1 MGSKDTATIRYMRQ
15 NPVFAD
21 ALNYFLFGG
30 APVIDPRQLEEM
42 DTRELAVP
50 YGGEEGVGQPVQRTR
65 DILKVLTAKS
75 DQHMAYLLLGIE
87 NQSHIHYAMPVRSLL
102 YDALQYTKQ
111 VEEAAAS
118 HRKSGDYKG
127 AGEDEFLSGFMKDDR
142 LLPVVTLVIY
152 FGKECWDGPLSLHEM
167 FAEQIREESAEVMEF
182 VPDYRMNLIA
192 PGLIGDED
200 FSRFRSTLKEVL
212 AFIKYSGDRERLTE
226 LVQADE
232 RFRRLGRAEVDVLNA
247 CARADIPVQER
258 KEETNV
264 CEAIQEMIDE
274 ARQEGREEKEREMC
288 QGLKEM
294 IDEARQEGRDEKEKE
309 KEKEMCRRIHSL
321 MKKAGWSLEQT
332 MEMMD
337 IPEEGRETLRR
348 QMAISM

>member
-21 ALNYFLFGG
+21 AFNYFLFGG
-30 APVIDPRQLEEM
+30 APVIDPGLLEEM

-65 DILKVLTAKS
+65 DILKVLTAKT

-87 NQSHIHYAMPVRSLL
+87 NQSHIHYAMPVRSLF

-127 AGEDEFLSGFMKDDR
+127 AGEDDFLSGFMKDDR

-152 FGKECWDGPLSLHEM
+152 FGKECWDGPLSLH
-167 FAEQIREESAEVMEF
+167 
-182 VPDYRMNLIA
+182 
-192 PGLIGDED
+192 
-200 FSRFRSTLKEVL
+200 
-212 AFIKYSGDRERLTE
+212 
-226 LVQADE
+226 E

-288 QGLKEM
+288 
-294 IDEARQEGRDEKEKE
+294 
-309 KEKEMCRRIHSL
+309 RRIHSL

>member
-1 MGSKDTATIRYMRQ
+1 M
-15 NPVFAD
+15 
-21 ALNYFLFGG
+21 
-30 APVIDPRQLEEM
+30 E
-42 DTRELAVP
+42 
-50 YGGEEGVGQPVQRTR
+50 
-65 DILKVLTAKS
+65 
-75 DQHMAYLLLGIE
+75 
-87 NQSHIHYAMPVRSLL
+87 
-102 YDALQYTKQ
+102 
-111 VEEAAAS
+111 
-118 HRKSGDYKG
+118 SGDYKG

-247 CARADIPVQER
+247 CAHADIPVQER

-274 ARQEGREEKEREMC
+274 ARQKGREEMC

-294 IDEARQEGRDEKEKE
+294 IDEARQEGREEQRVYYVRTIMQNTGWTPEQAMD
-309 KEKEMCRRIHSL
+309 MLGIQGDDRAVL
-321 MKKAGWSLEQT
+321 MQ
-332 MEMMD
+332 
-337 IPEEGRETLRR
+337 
-348 QMAISM
+348 QMNLGDA

>member
-21 ALNYFLFGG
+21 AFNYFLFGG
-30 APVIDPRQLEEM
+30 APVIDPGLLEEM

-65 DILKVLTAKS
+65 DILKVLTAKT

-127 AGEDEFLSGFMKDDR
+127 AGEDDFLSGFMKDDR

-152 FGKECWDGPLSLHEM
+152 FGKECWDGPLSLH
-167 FAEQIREESAEVMEF
+167 
-182 VPDYRMNLIA
+182 
-192 PGLIGDED
+192 
-200 FSRFRSTLKEVL
+200 
-212 AFIKYSGDRERLTE
+212 
-226 LVQADE
+226 E

-274 ARQEGREEKEREMC
+274 ARQKGREEMC

-294 IDEARQEGRDEKEKE
+294 IDEARQEGREEQRVYYVRTIMQNTGWTPEQAMD
-309 KEKEMCRRIHSL
+309 MLGIQGDDRAVL
-321 MKKAGWSLEQT
+321 MQ
-332 MEMMD
+332 
-337 IPEEGRETLRR
+337 
-348 QMAISM
+348 QMNLGDA

>member
-21 ALNYFLFGG
+21 AFNYFLFGG
-30 APVIDPRQLEEM
+30 APVIDPGQLEEM

-65 DILKVLTAKS
+65 DILKVLTAKT

-87 NQSHIHYAMPVRSLL
+87 NQSRIHYAMPVRSLL

-127 AGEDEFLSGFMKDDR
+127 AGEDDFLSGFMKDDR

-152 FGKECWDGPLSLHEM
+152 FGKECWDGPLSLH
-167 FAEQIREESAEVMEF
+167 
-182 VPDYRMNLIA
+182 
-192 PGLIGDED
+192 
-200 FSRFRSTLKEVL
+200 
-212 AFIKYSGDRERLTE
+212 
-226 LVQADE
+226 E

-274 ARQEGREEKEREMC
+274 ARQKGREEIC

-294 IDEARQEGRDEKEKE
+294 IDEARQEGREEKER
-309 KEKEMCRRIHSL
+309 EMCRRIHSL

>member
-1 MGSKDTATIRYMRQ
+1 M
-15 NPVFAD
+15 
-21 ALNYFLFGG
+21 
-30 APVIDPRQLEEM
+30 
-42 DTRELAVP
+42 
-50 YGGEEGVGQPVQRTR
+50 
-65 DILKVLTAKS
+65 
-75 DQHMAYLLLGIE
+75 
-87 NQSHIHYAMPVRSLL
+87 
-102 YDALQYTKQ
+102 
-111 VEEAAAS
+111 
-118 HRKSGDYKG
+118 
-127 AGEDEFLSGFMKDDR
+127 
-142 LLPVVTLVIY
+142 
-152 FGKECWDGPLSLHEM
+152 
-167 FAEQIREESAEVMEF
+167 
-182 VPDYRMNLIA
+182 
-192 PGLIGDED
+192 
-200 FSRFRSTLKEVL
+200 
-212 AFIKYSGDRERLTE
+212 
-226 LVQADE
+226 
-232 RFRRLGRAEVDVLNA
+232 DVLNA

-274 ARQEGREEKEREMC
+274 ARQECREEKEREMC

>member
-1 MGSKDTATIRYMRQ
+1 M
-15 NPVFAD
+15 FAD
-21 ALNYFLFGG
+21 AFNYFLFGG
-30 APVIDPRQLEEM
+30 APVIDPGLLEEM

-65 DILKVLTAKS
+65 DILKVLTAKT

-127 AGEDEFLSGFMKDDR
+127 AGEDDFLSGFMKDDR

-152 FGKECWDGPLSLHEM
+152 FGKECWDGPLSLH
-167 FAEQIREESAEVMEF
+167 
-182 VPDYRMNLIA
+182 
-192 PGLIGDED
+192 
-200 FSRFRSTLKEVL
+200 
-212 AFIKYSGDRERLTE
+212 
-226 LVQADE
+226 E

-274 ARQEGREEKEREMC
+274 ARQKGREEIC

-294 IDEARQEGRDEKEKE
+294 IDEARQEGREEKER
-309 KEKEMCRRIHSL
+309 EMCRRIHSL

>member
-21 ALNYFLFGG
+21 AFNYFLFGG
-30 APVIDPRQLEEM
+30 APVIDPGLLEEM

-65 DILKVLTAKS
+65 DILKVLTAKT

-142 LLPVVTLVIY
+142 PLPVVTLVIY
-152 FGKECWDGPLSLHEM
+152 FRKECWDGPLSLHEM

-274 ARQEGREEKEREMC
+274 ARQKGREEIC

-294 IDEARQEGRDEKEKE
+294 IDEARQEGREEKER
-309 KEKEMCRRIHSL
+309 EMCRRIHSL

>member
-1 MGSKDTATIRYMRQ
+1 
-15 NPVFAD
+15 
-21 ALNYFLFGG
+21 
-30 APVIDPRQLEEM
+30 
-42 DTRELAVP
+42 
-50 YGGEEGVGQPVQRTR
+50 
-65 DILKVLTAKS
+65 
-75 DQHMAYLLLGIE
+75 
-87 NQSHIHYAMPVRSLL
+87 
-102 YDALQYTKQ
+102 
-111 VEEAAAS
+111 
-118 HRKSGDYKG
+118 
-127 AGEDEFLSGFMKDDR
+127 
-142 LLPVVTLVIY
+142 
-152 FGKECWDGPLSLHEM
+152 
-167 FAEQIREESAEVMEF
+167 MEF

-274 ARQEGREEKEREMC
+274 ARQKGREEKER
-288 QGLKEM
+288 
-294 IDEARQEGRDEKEKE
+294 
-309 KEKEMCRRIHSL
+309 EMCRRIHSL

-337 IPEEGRETLRR
+337 IPEEGREALRR